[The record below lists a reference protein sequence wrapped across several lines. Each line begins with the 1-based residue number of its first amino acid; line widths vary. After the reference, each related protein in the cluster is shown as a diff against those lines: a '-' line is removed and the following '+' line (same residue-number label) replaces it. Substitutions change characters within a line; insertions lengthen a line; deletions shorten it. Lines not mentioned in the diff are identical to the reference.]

1 MANISNIT
9 ELRAEIS
16 RLRVVAADQEKVIKQ
31 DVAALREQWKPMNVL
46 MNAVTSLTGV
56 EMSKSMFVNNG
67 FVFGLSL
74 LLQRLLLKTENQV
87 SEKVHQWTDALIG
100 KINDFISRHAA
111 SPKQEK

>member
-9 ELRAEIS
+9 ELRAEIA
-16 RLRVVAADQEKVIKQ
+16 RLRGVAVDQEKLIRQ
-31 DVAALREQWKPMNVL
+31 DVAALREQWKPMNLL
-46 MNAVTSLTGV
+46 MSAVTSITGV

-74 LLQRLLLKTENQV
+74 LLQRLLLKAENQV

-100 KINDFISRHAA
+100 KINDFISRHAK
-111 SPKQEK
+111 SSKDGD

>member
-9 ELRAEIS
+9 ELRAEIA
-16 RLRVVAADQEKVIKQ
+16 RLRGVAVDQEKLIRQ
-31 DVAALREQWKPMNVL
+31 DVAALREQWKPMNLL
-46 MNAVTSLTGV
+46 MSAVTSITGV

-74 LLQRLLLKTENQV
+74 LLQRLLLKAENQV

-100 KINDFISRHAA
+100 KINDFISRHAK
-111 SPKQEK
+111 SPKDGD